1 MNQRQLDILTLLA
14 KTKAE
19 ELADG
24 FDLQMAGER
33 VNYATTSETGTQ
45 NTGED
50 TGAGAVESGVTED
63 ITQEEGAAAGL
74 QAILEQAA
82 QMTQAG

>member
-33 VNYATTSETGTQ
+33 VNYAKTTMDAENAGG
-45 NTGED
+45 GEP
-50 TGAGAVESGVTED
+50 GVTED
-63 ITQEEGAAAGL
+63 ITQEGEAAAGI
-74 QAILEQAA
+74 QALIEQAT
-82 QMTQAG
+82 QTPQAG